1 MPTSIKNGAVED
13 FVVEPRALMGL
24 EVLTPKERRIVEAV
38 TRNKKRFLALASD
51 PKNVERLRPTAPYYS
66 LKITPELRLIFTR
79 EGDRI
84 VVEDLRTQGFLD
96 WWASLP
102 SGRAEPATEKP
113 NPSSRGK
120 RNGPHEGAE

>member
-1 MPTSIKNGAVED
+1 MSTSTKNDVTQD
-13 FVVEPRALMGL
+13 FVVEPRVRMGL
-24 EVLTPKERRIVEAV
+24 DAMTPKERRIVEDV
-38 TRNKKRFLALASD
+38 TRNKKRFLAKAAD
-51 PKNVERLRPTAPYYS
+51 PKNVERLRATAPYYL

-102 SGRAEPATEKP
+102 SGRAKPAPKKP
-113 NPSSRGK
+113 RPSSRRK
-120 RNGPHEGAE
+120 RNRPLEGAE